1 MFDPYAHLD
10 LAGRWRP
17 SAHPIYLEN
26 PNSLGFFLSPYVNT
40 ASPYTSPKY
49 TDRPS
54 ISSILGRRFGLD
66 HFWYGR
72 FRSGPYWSKV
82 VVGVIK

>member
-17 SAHPIYLEN
+17 SAHPVCFEN

-40 ASPYTSPKY
+40 VSPHTSPKF
-49 TDRPS
+49 TDRRS
-54 ISSILGRRFGLD
+54 ISSITGSALQSEPVLIRTDFELVHTGLT
-66 HFWYGR
+66 
-72 FRSGPYWSKV
+72 
-82 VVGVIK
+82 